1 MTIVKVGKVTPD
13 HARDVAKDLLAS
25 VVKGQDPS
33 RDRAEERGAVTFAKL
48 ADAFLHHVEAL
59 KKANTHAQYAHMLNA
74 YGEALMTVLPMP
86 KRAKTANPV
95 AEPYEPTARELASQA
110 AYAKRRENRRPIPQI
125 KVSMSEDGGKRIA
138 SIAVDHP
145 DPALGYELL
154 AEAVGADSGTF
165 LAGTLDSLAK
175 AAQVGSVVRE
185 GEMNYALSMVCGLR
199 PKDQIEATLGV
210 QMAAIHLATMNT
222 ALCMGEAKTWELRE
236 SQERAL
242 NRLARTY
249 VAQVE
254 ALKRY
259 RSKGEQRVIVERVNV
274 EKGGQAI
281 VGNVAHGG
289 GVGEEK

>member
-1 MTIVKVGKVTPD
+1 
-13 HARDVAKDLLAS
+13 
-25 VVKGQDPS
+25 
-33 RDRAEERGAVTFAKL
+33 
-48 ADAFLHHVEAL
+48 
-59 KKANTHAQYAHMLNA
+59 
-74 YGEALMTVLPMP
+74 MTVVPMP
-86 KRAKTANPV
+86 KRGKTVKPV
-95 AEPYEPTARELASQA
+95 AKPHEPTQLELASRA
-110 AYAKRRENRRPIPQI
+110 AYAKRRENRRPVPQI
-125 KVSMSEDGGKRIA
+125 KISMSDGDGGKRIA

-289 GVGEEK
+289 QGDGKK

>member
-1 MTIVKVGKVTPD
+1 
-13 HARDVAKDLLAS
+13 
-25 VVKGQDPS
+25 
-33 RDRAEERGAVTFAKL
+33 
-48 ADAFLHHVEAL
+48 
-59 KKANTHAQYAHMLNA
+59 
-74 YGEALMTVLPMP
+74 MTVVPMP

-95 AEPYEPTARELASQA
+95 ANPHEPTARETASQA
-110 AYAKRRENRRPIPQI
+110 AYKKRRESTRPVPQM

-138 SIAVDHP
+138 SLAVDHP

-154 AEAVGADSGTF
+154 AEAVGADNGTF

-175 AAQVGSVVRE
+175 VAQVGNVVRE
-185 GEMNYALSMVCGLR
+185 GDMNYALSMVCGLR

-210 QMAAIHLATMNT
+210 QMAAIHIATMNS
-222 ALCMGEAKTWELRE
+222 AMCMGEAKTWELRE
-236 SQERAL
+236 AHERAL
-242 NRLARTY
+242 NRLSRTY
-249 VAQVE
+249 VAQIE

-289 GVGEEK
+289 GVAEENDR

>member
-1 MTIVKVGKVTPD
+1 
-13 HARDVAKDLLAS
+13 
-25 VVKGQDPS
+25 
-33 RDRAEERGAVTFAKL
+33 
-48 ADAFLHHVEAL
+48 
-59 KKANTHAQYAHMLNA
+59 
-74 YGEALMTVLPMP
+74 
-86 KRAKTANPV
+86 
-95 AEPYEPTARELASQA
+95 
-110 AYAKRRENRRPIPQI
+110 
-125 KVSMSEDGGKRIA
+125 MSEDGGGLIA
-138 SIAVDHP
+138 SLAVDHP

-175 AAQVGSVVRE
+175 IAQVGSVVRE
-185 GEMNYALSMVCGLR
+185 GDMNYALSMVCGLR

-210 QMAAIHLATMNT
+210 QMAAIHMATMN
-222 ALCMGEAKTWELRE
+222 AAMFMGEAKTWELRE
-236 SQERAL
+236 AHERAL
-242 NRLARTY
+242 NRLSRTY

-289 GVGEEK
+289 GVGEEKLSITP

>member
-1 MTIVKVGKVTPD
+1 
-13 HARDVAKDLLAS
+13 
-25 VVKGQDPS
+25 
-33 RDRAEERGAVTFAKL
+33 
-48 ADAFLHHVEAL
+48 
-59 KKANTHAQYAHMLNA
+59 
-74 YGEALMTVLPMP
+74 MTVVPMP

-95 AEPYEPTARELASQA
+95 AKPYEPTARELASQA
-110 AYAKRRENRRPIPQI
+110 AYAKRRENRRPVPKM
-125 KVSMSEDGGKRIA
+125 KVSMSDGDGDGKRIA
-138 SIAVDHP
+138 SLLVDHP
-145 DPALGYELL
+145 DPRLGYELL
-154 AEAVGADSGTF
+154 AEAMAADSGVF
-165 LAGTLDSLAK
+165 LEGTLDSLAK
-175 AAQVGSVVRE
+175 IAQVGSVVRE

-210 QMAAIHLATMNT
+210 QMAAIHMATMN
-222 ALCMGEAKTWELRE
+222 AAMCMGQAKTWELKE

-281 VGNVAHGG
+281 VGNVGRGG
-289 GVGEEK
+289 GDS

>member
-1 MTIVKVGKVTPD
+1 
-13 HARDVAKDLLAS
+13 
-25 VVKGQDPS
+25 
-33 RDRAEERGAVTFAKL
+33 
-48 ADAFLHHVEAL
+48 
-59 KKANTHAQYAHMLNA
+59 
-74 YGEALMTVLPMP
+74 MTVVPMP
-86 KRAKTANPV
+86 KRAKSTNAI
-95 AEPYEPTARELASQA
+95 AKPYEPTTREVASKA
-110 AYAKRRENRRPIPQI
+110 AYNKRRGSKRPVPQI
-125 KVSMSEDGGKRIA
+125 KVTMSEDGGKRIA
-138 SIAVDHP
+138 SLAVDHP

-154 AEAVGADSGTF
+154 AEAVGADNGTF

-175 AAQVGSVVRE
+175 VAQVGNVVRE
-185 GEMNYALSMVCGLR
+185 GDMNYALSMVCGLR

-210 QMAAIHLATMNT
+210 QMAAIHMATMNT
-222 ALCMGEAKTWELRE
+222 AMCMGEAKTWELRE
-236 SQERAL
+236 AHERAL
-242 NRLARTY
+242 NRLSRTY

>member
-1 MTIVKVGKVTPD
+1 
-13 HARDVAKDLLAS
+13 
-25 VVKGQDPS
+25 
-33 RDRAEERGAVTFAKL
+33 
-48 ADAFLHHVEAL
+48 
-59 KKANTHAQYAHMLNA
+59 
-74 YGEALMTVLPMP
+74 MTVVPMP
-86 KRAKTANPV
+86 KRGKTANPV
-95 AEPYEPTARELASQA
+95 AKPYEPTTREIASQA
-110 AYAKRRENRRPIPQI
+110 AYAKRRENRRPVPKI
-125 KVSMSEDGGKRIA
+125 KISMSDVDGGKRIA

-175 AAQVGSVVRE
+175 VAQVGSAVLE

-222 ALCMGEAKTWELRE
+222 AMFMGEAKTWELRE
-236 SQERAL
+236 AHERAL
-242 NRLARTY
+242 NRLSRTY

>member
-1 MTIVKVGKVTPD
+1 
-13 HARDVAKDLLAS
+13 
-25 VVKGQDPS
+25 
-33 RDRAEERGAVTFAKL
+33 
-48 ADAFLHHVEAL
+48 
-59 KKANTHAQYAHMLNA
+59 
-74 YGEALMTVLPMP
+74 
-86 KRAKTANPV
+86 
-95 AEPYEPTARELASQA
+95 
-110 AYAKRRENRRPIPQI
+110 
-125 KVSMSEDGGKRIA
+125 MSDGDGKRIA
-138 SIAVDHP
+138 SLLVDHP
-145 DPALGYELL
+145 DPVLGYELL

-175 AAQVGSVVRE
+175 AAQVGAEVRE

-222 ALCMGEAKTWELRE
+222 AMFMGQAKTWELRE
-236 SQERAL
+236 AHERAL
-242 NRLARTY
+242 NRLSRTY

-289 GVGEEK
+289 GVVKKNDR